1 MNETFNNCPECHCTH
16 FVKAGF
22 NNGKQRYKC
31 KGCNHYFSV
40 KQRSNQKSNDIKK
53 QAIDMYLEGLSFR
66 SNCWTWI
73 AIDRNSK
80 QILGF
85 VCDKRDTNTFKRL
98 YQQLNTHNI
107 QLFCSDYCKSYREVI
122 PKPKHI
128 TSKAQTFTIE
138 GYNSLIR
145 HFIARFRRKSK
156 CYSKSEKM
164 IENTLNLL
172 FAKWNGSLR
181 YVF

>member
-1 MNETFNNCPECHCTH
+1 M
-16 FVKAGF
+16 AL
-22 NNGKQRYKC
+22 
-31 KGCNHYFSV
+31 
-40 KQRSNQKSNDIKK
+40 KK
-53 QAIDMYLEGLSFR
+53 QAID
-66 SNCWTWI
+66 T
-73 AIDRNSK
+73 NSK

-85 VCDKRDTNTFKRL
+85 VCGKTDTNTFKRL

-107 QLFCSDYCKSYREVI
+107 QLFFSDYCKSYRQVI
-122 PKPKHI
+122 LKPKHI

-145 HFIARFRRKSK
+145 HFIARFTRKSK

>member
-1 MNETFNNCPECHCTH
+1 MTL
-16 FVKAGF
+16 
-22 NNGKQRYKC
+22 
-31 KGCNHYFSV
+31 
-40 KQRSNQKSNDIKK
+40 KK
-53 QAIDMYLEGLSFR
+53 QAID
-66 SNCWTWI
+66 T
-73 AIDRNSK
+73 NSK

-85 VCDKRDTNTFKRL
+85 VCGKTDTNTFKRL
-98 YQQLNTHNI
+98 YQQLNTHSI
-107 QLFCSDYCKSYREVI
+107 QLFFSDYWKSYRQVI
-122 PKPKHI
+122 LKPKHI

-145 HFIARFRRKSK
+145 HFIARFTRKSK

-172 FAKWNGSLR
+172 FAKRNGSLR